1 VLGLVFDRDSG
12 RVRFNRPILP
22 DLVHAIELHGLWTN
36 AGSLDVAVRRSDA
49 EVAVH
54 ILGRRDGAR
63 VVTET

>member
-1 VLGLVFDRDSG
+1 
-12 RVRFNRPILP
+12 VRFNRPILP
-22 DLVHAIELHGLWTN
+22 GLVDAIELHGLWTT